1 MKKEIDLFI
10 NEFSERKAENIVV
23 VDLEP
28 SEHPMT
34 DQLIIAS
41 ALNDVHLKSLVDS
54 ILRFYKKNKA
64 EAFQELDYFG
74 ASGKPESRWVILDF
88 NDIII
93 HIMDQ
98 EIREQYDFDNLFA
111 AYENYRYH

>member
-1 MKKEIDLFI
+1 M
-10 NEFSERKAENIVV
+10 
-23 VDLEP
+23 
-28 SEHPMT
+28 
-34 DQLIIAS
+34 
-41 ALNDVHLKSLVDS
+41 DS

-64 EAFQELDYFG
+64 EAFQELTIL